1 MAAVRK
7 YCPARLGVRLRFC
20 GKGGLYGGRLLF
32 FPLFFGFLAA
42 SSADST
48 TSGEKGPT
56 RREIVVERLQR
67 QYEKTQTLIAEFEQE
82 NDLRSLGRKTRSKGR
97 LSLSKPGR
105 IRFEYFEPE
114 SQLVVSDGLR
124 FWIYTPRLRQAILTN
139 LSRMVLSPAPFL
151 FLAGKGR
158 LTDSF
163 RVELEEEGTPQRPE
177 GVWKGGQPHRL
188 SLAPRKRGRGP
199 RRMWLEVD
207 PETFQIVGFEFFD
220 NMGNGTRIRFW
231 NIKEGIKL
239 SPETFHFE
247 VPSGVDVVRAP
258 ERW

>member
-1 MAAVRK
+1 M
-7 YCPARLGVRLRFC
+7 
-20 GKGGLYGGRLLF
+20 F
-32 FPLFFGFLAA
+32 FPLFLGFLAT
-42 SSADST
+42 SSADSK
-48 TSGEKGPT
+48 TSGGKGPT

-67 QYEKTQTLIAEFEQE
+67 QYEKTQTLTADFEQE
-82 NDLRSLGRKTRSKGR
+82 NDLRSLGRKTRSRGR

-114 SQLVVSDGLR
+114 SQLLVSDGSR
-124 FWIYTPRLRQAILTN
+124 FWIYTPRLRQVILTN
-139 LSRMVLSPAPFL
+139 LSRMVSGPTPFL

-158 LTDSF
+158 LADSF
-163 RVELEEEGTPQRPE
+163 RVELEEEGTPRRPG

-188 SLAPRKRGRGP
+188 FLAPRKRGRGP

-207 PETFQIVGFEFFD
+207 PETFHIVGFEFFD
-220 NMGNGTRIRFW
+220 SMGNGTRIRFW

-239 SPETFHFE
+239 SPETFQFE

-258 ERW
+258 ERR